1 MVRGLEILA
10 AATLACGA
18 MQILQYAARKR
29 GRGEQR
35 EALQTWETEGGAV
48 PASRTGTAAATP
60 VRPMP
65 AAATTP

>member
-1 MVRGLEILA
+1 MRGLEILA

-29 GRGEQR
+29 GRSEQR

-48 PASRTGTAAATP
+48 PTSRTGTAATQ
-60 VRPMP
+60 VRPALP
-65 AAATTP
+65 AGTTS